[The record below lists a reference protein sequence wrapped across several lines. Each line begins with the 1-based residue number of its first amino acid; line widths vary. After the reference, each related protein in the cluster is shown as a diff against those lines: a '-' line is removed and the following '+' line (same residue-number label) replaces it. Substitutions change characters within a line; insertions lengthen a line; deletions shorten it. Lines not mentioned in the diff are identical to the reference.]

1 MPQKQVESNSGKGP
15 KAFWHSAQR
24 YQSPVGN
31 PDQDLYDGMERWSPF
46 VCSIELLP
54 LRPKP
59 VTLSSKPPIRRS
71 KSLHEQVYEALRA
84 AILGGDLQA
93 GERLVETQLADW
105 LQVSRTPLREAL
117 RQLQQDGLVTADV
130 NGGLRVTTL
139 TPTEAIELYDCRL
152 ALEGLAAAGACVNA
166 TPEQLSQIEAYVLRA
181 EGAVHQAPQTVSCQQ
196 LLELDYQ
203 FHRLIAESSGNRRLV
218 SLLDSLFDAMALLR
232 IQTLKRNPKVLDIQR
247 EHRQI
252 YEAIATGNPEVARDA
267 ISRHLLA
274 SKARVV
280 LEIEEAMLGNH
291 SLQSKQV

>member
-1 MPQKQVESNSGKGP
+1 MG
-15 KAFWHSAQR
+15 
-24 YQSPVGN
+24 
-31 PDQDLYDGMERWSPF
+31 
-46 VCSIELLP
+46 LP
-54 LRPKP
+54 LVLTSCHRDLSAYRPRLPPKP
-59 VTLSSKPPIRRS
+59 VTLSSKPPIHRG
-71 KSLHEQVYEALRA
+71 KSLHEQVYDALRA
-84 AILGGDLQA
+84 AILAGDLPA

-117 RQLQQDGLVTADV
+117 RQLQQEGLVTADT

-152 ALEGLAAAGACVNA
+152 ALEGLAIAGACTNA
-166 TPEQLSQIEAYVLRA
+166 TPEQLQQIGTYVLEA
-181 EGAVHQAPQTVSCQQ
+181 EAAGRQHPQEVSCQQ

-218 SLLDSLFDAMALLR
+218 SLLDTLFNAMALLR

-252 YEAIATGNPEVARDA
+252 YEALLTRDPDLAREA

-274 SKARVV
+274 SKERVV
-280 LEIEEAMLGNH
+280 LEIEESMPERK
-291 SLQSKQV
+291 SLKS

>member
-1 MPQKQVESNSGKGP
+1 MEHCFCRPVES
-15 KAFWHSAQR
+15 
-24 YQSPVGN
+24 
-31 PDQDLYDGMERWSPF
+31 LPF
-46 VCSIELLP
+46 
-54 LRPKP
+54 LRKP

-84 AILGGDLQA
+84 AILSGELQA

-117 RQLQQDGLVTADV
+117 RQLQQEGLVTADV
-130 NGGLRVTTL
+130 SGGLRVTTL

-152 ALEGLAAAGACVNA
+152 ALEGLAAAGACANA
-166 TPEQLSQIEAYVLRA
+166 TPEQLNQIETYVLQA
-181 EGAVHQAPQTVSCQQ
+181 EHVGQESPQPVSCQQ

-218 SLLDSLFDAMALLR
+218 SLLDTLFNAMALLR

-252 YEAIATGNPEVARDA
+252 YEAILTGKPDVARDA

-280 LEIEEAMLGNH
+280 LEIEEAMLTPSNLE
-291 SLQSKQV
+291 SQQKST